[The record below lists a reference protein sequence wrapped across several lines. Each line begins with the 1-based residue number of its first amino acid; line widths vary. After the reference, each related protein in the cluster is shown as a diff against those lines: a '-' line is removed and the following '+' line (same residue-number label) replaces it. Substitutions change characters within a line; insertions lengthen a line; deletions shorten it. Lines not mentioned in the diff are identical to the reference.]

1 MPDRA
6 DAPAPDHPYPEQW
19 DEVAEVRVF
28 RTTVP
33 KWTNLIAWRA
43 EMRRKGWKLLKVA
56 TESEEMI
63 GVFGRT
69 RTELTQREGGR

>member
-1 MPDRA
+1 MPGPA
-6 DAPAPDHPYPEQW
+6 DAPNRPYPEQW
-19 DEVAEVRVF
+19 DEVAEVRVL

-56 TESEEMI
+56 TDKDEMI

-69 RTELTQREGGR
+69 RDELKQRDSTP